1 MSLPLEDA
9 MRQCNRHVQRM
20 VHAME
25 RIGFPLTAERLGSD
39 DDSLVTLLDQFVFRY
54 TKLQDT
60 MGEQVLRLF
69 CSQVLLEPVEDAVLA
84 NVLALLERRGYLSES
99 QWREQR
105 AMRNALTH
113 EYPEQVGWQVQTLN
127 LAHGLAQQL
136 VAWFER
142 LQAEF
147 NTSKL
152 A

>member
-1 MSLPLEDA
+1 MSLPLEDV
-9 MRQCNRHVQRM
+9 MRQCSRHVQRM
-20 VHAME
+20 AHAMDH
-25 RIGFPLTAERLGSD
+25 IGFPLTAERLVSGD
-39 DDSLVTLLDQFVFRY
+39 ESLITFLDQFVFRY

-60 MGEQVLRLF
+60 MGQQVLRMF
-69 CSQVLLEPVEDAVLA
+69 CAQILLEPVEDAVLA
-84 NVLALLERRGYLSES
+84 NVLVLLERRGYLSES

-127 LAHGLAQQL
+127 LAYGLAQQL
-136 VAWFER
+136 AAWFER

-147 NTSKL
+147 NSSKL